1 MPKITILSA
10 TDRPG
15 SMALK
20 VSKFVQTKFNE
31 QGAETDLVS
40 LEDYPL
46 ADVAGG
52 KYGTDIPSVI
62 DFNERV
68 LDADGLVLVIPEYN
82 GSFPGILKV
91 FVDYLPFP
99 EAFEKLP
106 IAFIGEAA
114 GAFGALRAV
123 EQMQLIANYRNAL
136 NFPERVFM
144 QRVSKIFNEEDGIT
158 DQMTAQL
165 MDSLVANF
173 TSFTDLNK
181 GERERKAG
189 IKTA

>member
-15 SMALK
+15 SMSLK

-99 EAFEKLP
+99 DAFEKFP

-144 QRVSKIFNEEDGIT
+144 QRVSKIFNETDGIT
-158 DQMTAQL
+158 DQMTAKL